1 MVEFSE
7 CGRQVSFDESS
18 KTLTVNGFGTGVDG
32 TYRLDNTMPVLRQ
45 VFNDDG
51 WNHNVQVFSCPTC
64 NVSLSGYMCVPYCP
78 NCGQHLS
85 WQDK

>member
-1 MVEFSE
+1 MIEFSE
-7 CGRQVSFDESS
+7 YGRQVSFDESS
-18 KTLTVNGFGTGVDG
+18 KTLTVNGFATGVDG
-32 TYRLDNTMPVLRQ
+32 TYRSDNTMSVLRQ

-51 WNHNVQVFSCPTC
+51 WNINVQVFSCPAC
-64 NVSLSGYMCVPYCP
+64 NVSLSGYMCVSYCP